1 MPMLKV
7 NASVKFNFLS
17 STCNYAIERANQRHF
32 AGTTHATP
40 TLSLSPPPHWW
51 RSFFE
56 KALPC

>member
-7 NASVKFNFLS
+7 KFDFLS

-40 TLSLSPPPHWW
+40 TLSLSRLRTSP
-51 RSFFE
+51 
-56 KALPC
+56 A